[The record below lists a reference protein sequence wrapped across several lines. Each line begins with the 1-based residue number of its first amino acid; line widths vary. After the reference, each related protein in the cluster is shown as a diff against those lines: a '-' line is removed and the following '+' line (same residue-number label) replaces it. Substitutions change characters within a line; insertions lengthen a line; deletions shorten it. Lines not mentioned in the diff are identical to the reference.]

1 MTTHTGEPDA
11 MAPEF
16 LADPYR
22 EYGRLREQGAL
33 VAGTLMGQVPVWYA
47 TRFEEANAVLSDP
60 RFVNDPASVPG
71 VNMGD
76 PMQRLIQTYGF
87 TAEEATYLTHSIP
100 HTDAP
105 DHPQLRT
112 LVSRAFTVRRVSE
125 LRPRVEA
132 ITGSLLD
139 ELGKESSRSGG
150 PVDLVE
156 RFCYPLPITV
166 ICEMVGIPEADR
178 PAWREWGR
186 ALVSM
191 GPDLM
196 PPALRE
202 MVAGIGALIGIRRE
216 TPEDDLLSALIRA
229 HDEEHG
235 RLSDQD
241 LVTFVLTL
249 VLAGHE
255 ATAHLIGNSVVALL
269 EHPDQLALLR
279 EQQQHWPTAVHE
291 LVRTCGMAL
300 IAGLRYA
307 CQDMEFAGVSL
318 RAGEV
323 MVPVLVSANFDPRR
337 FPEPDR
343 FDVTRVLSG
352 HGEGHLGFGHGAHY
366 CLGAALARQETEV
379 ALRALF
385 DRFPSLRTAAAP
397 TWRPVPG
404 SRKLAELPVLLQ
416 P

>member
-1 MTTHTGEPDA
+1 MTTHTGQPDA

-22 EYGRLREQGAL
+22 EYGRLREQAPL
-33 VAGTLMGQVPVWYA
+33 VRGTFMGQVEVWYA
-47 TRFEEANAVLSDP
+47 TRFAEANAVLSDP

-71 VNMGD
+71 VDVPNVTE
-76 PMQRLIQTYGF
+76 RLIQAYGF
-87 TAEEATYLTHSIP
+87 TADEASYLAKSILT
-100 HTDAP
+100 TDAP
-105 DHPQLRT
+105 DHPRLRT

-132 ITGSLLD
+132 ISAGLLD
-139 ELGKESSRSGG
+139 GIAAGPE
-150 PVDLVE
+150 PVDLTE

-166 ICEMVGIPEADR
+166 ICELVGIPEFDR

-186 ALVSM
+186 ELVSM
-191 GPDLM
+191 DPVRM
-196 PPALRE
+196 PPAFRE
-202 MVAGIGALIGIRRE
+202 MVAGVQRLIGARRAA
-216 TPEDDLLSALIRA
+216 PEDDLLSALIRA

-235 RLSDQD
+235 RLSDRE

-255 ATAHLIGNSVVALL
+255 TTAHLIGNSVVALL
-269 EHPDQLALLR
+269 EQPAQLALLR
-279 EQQQHWPTAVHE
+279 EQPDRWPTAVHE

-300 IAGLRYA
+300 MAGLRYA
-307 CQDMEFAGVSL
+307 SEDMEFGGVSL
-318 RAGEV
+318 RAGEAV
-323 MVPVLVSANFDPRR
+323 APVLVSANFDPRR
-337 FPEPDR
+337 YAEPDR

-385 DRFPSLRTAAAP
+385 DRFPSLRAAAAP
-397 TWRPVPG
+397 TWRPVPA
-404 SRKLAELPVLLQ
+404 SRRLAELPVLLQ